1 MSLALFTTHTHLSS
15 LLPPPQQFHQ
25 KQTPPPPSPRV
36 LAKRAYL
43 TLPRQVE
50 FFKAAPVQRDQ
61 EVGARVAVGEGE
73 PGGGHFFSRGGGSG
87 AGVWWGPGVVVSVF
101 VTAGGG
107 RGEGGC
113 GGLLPCFSP
122 TPWACPM
129 VSVAVMATVTAFS
142 MVG

>member
-1 MSLALFTTHTHLSS
+1 
-15 LLPPPQQFHQ
+15 
-25 KQTPPPPSPRV
+25 V

-73 PGGGHFFSRGGGSG
+73 AGGGHFFSRGGGSG
-87 AGVWWGPGVVVSVF
+87 AGVWWGPGGSGVSF
-101 VTAGGG
+101 RYEGIGMIAGGG
-107 RGEGGC
+107 RDEGGC

-122 TPWACPM
+122 TPRACPM